1 MKIRPVILC
10 GGAGTRLWPKSKK
23 NLPKQFIDWGGWTL
37 FEKTL
42 IRVKNKIFDYPIITT
57 NALYLDLVK
66 KFLVKQRIKKYRII
80 LEPFKKNTAPAILAS
95 ALIKEIPFNQPI
107 IFFPSDNLLG
117 NIRQFNKALNVN
129 KRHLSDK
136 NIFIFGIK
144 SKTPSSEYGYFLS
157 KKISKNINKVYK
169 FIEKPSKNKLNL
181 IIKKKGY
188 MNSGMFFAKK
198 DSLIQ
203 NFKKHQNK
211 MFYNCLKSIN
221 KSKLKKSVYYLN
233 KHYFKKINE
242 ISFDYAILEKSKNIN
257 AIKLNMS
264 LSDLGNW
271 KEIWKY
277 FKDISSN
284 NFIKKNTYYRPWGKF
299 INLHSGKGFLLKEI
313 IIKPKSSISLQK
325 HRHRSE
331 RWIVISGKPK
341 ITINNKKF
349 FKKENEGV
357 FIPKGAI
364 HRIENLYK
372 KKVQIVEAQ
381 IGSILK
387 ESDIIRYK
395 DIYGRVNQ

>member
-1 MKIRPVILC
+1 MKILAIQNRMGIGDMVIFLPFIDAIAKKYNC
-10 GGAGTRLWPKSKK
+10 PIDILVKENSKASQILHDNKNIGKIIILDRDNKDKNKKHDGLIGFFALISDLKKYDFDKVFIFNSSLRFRLICKFAVIKKIYQYPLFKKK
-23 NLPKQFIDWGGWTL
+23 NQH
-37 FEKTL
+37 
-42 IRVKNKIFDYPIITT
+42 IIQAAQ
-57 NALYLDLVK
+57 N
-66 KFLVKQRIKKYRII
+66 FIKK
-80 LEPFKKNTAPAILAS
+80 E
-95 ALIKEIPFNQPI
+95 
-107 IFFPSDNLLG
+107 
-117 NIRQFNKALNVN
+117 
-129 KRHLSDK
+129 
-136 NIFIFGIK
+136 
-144 SKTPSSEYGYFLS
+144 
-157 KKISKNINKVYK
+157 
-169 FIEKPSKNKLNL
+169 LNL
-181 IIKKKGY
+181 DVESNPLIEL
-188 MNSGMFFAKK
+188 K